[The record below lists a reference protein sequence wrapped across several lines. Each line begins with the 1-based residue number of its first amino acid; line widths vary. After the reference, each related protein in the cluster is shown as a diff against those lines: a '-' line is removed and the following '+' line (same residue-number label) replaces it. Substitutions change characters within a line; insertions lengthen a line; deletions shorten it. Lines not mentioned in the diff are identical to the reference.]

1 MSNKLCSKENL
12 PKVSQLTTELAFWQ
26 SYLKNIVGAII
37 KRVQLKEKSTNDIIS
52 TDEKNETPPVFSN
65 IGRMVWWVEALRTS
79 WRFPIQTPLEARL
92 GLEAQPRYK
101 SPSDFLDKNWEMQW
115 LTSVECGCLSDI
127 SPKLAVGQSNSIIA
141 YYIYILHTYNYY
153 IYITITYITTNYIY
167 IININII

>member
-79 WRFPIQTPLEARL
+79 WKVPDSNPTRSSS
-92 GLEAQPRYK
+92 GLRGP
-101 SPSDFLDKNWEMQW
+101 
-115 LTSVECGCLSDI
+115 TSLQI
-127 SPKLAVGQSNSIIA
+127 SQ
-141 YYIYILHTYNYY
+141 
-153 IYITITYITTNYIY
+153 
-167 IININII
+167 